1 MKLVILLLT
10 FTLSTSAF
18 ANEKFVLTSEL
29 LKLLLDNSASVT
41 VVDQDFNTDEK
52 NLSTILSKT
61 LASTALGDSKNKVLI
76 DVYSKCTDSTPKNV
90 LGSSVMDCSLT
101 IKDSGYKITK
111 AGLAGPTEVRSTV
124 FTFKTN
130 QVVVPNAEK
139 TIEGNI
145 VYVTRLD

>member
-1 MKLVILLLT
+1 MKLVTFLLT

-18 ANEKFVLTSEL
+18 ANEKLKLTSEL

-52 NLSTILSKT
+52 NLSAILSKT
-61 LASTALGDSKNKVLI
+61 LASTTLGDSENKVLI
-76 DVYSKCTDSTPKNV
+76 DISSKCTDSTPKDV
-90 LGSSVMDCSLT
+90 LGSSAMDCSLT
-101 IKDSGYKITK
+101 IKDSGYKTTE

-130 QVVVPNAEK
+130 QVVVPNSEK

-145 VYVTRLD
+145 VYVVRRD